1 MHDLITVR
9 LCSVLFVVSLALRVR
24 LAHGQSPP
32 PICNYFRGFSLFE
45 NMVPCEAPAERFRF
59 I

>member
-9 LCSVLFVVSLALRVR
+9 LCSVLSVVSLALTVR
-24 LAHGQSPP
+24 LAQGQSPP
-32 PICNYFRGFSLFE
+32 PIFDYRRGFSLFE
-45 NMVPCEAPAERFRF
+45 NMVPCKASLERFRF